1 MKVNW
6 SLYDTGT
13 HNPNIKSMVE
23 INLLQHPR
31 FRWNH
36 FSKLKKNITK

>member
-23 INLLQHPR
+23 INLQHPR